1 MEIEPG
7 APDRFRPPPGLG
19 NPHVQT
25 ILARALRAR
34 AEAPYVRTRLETP
47 DGDFVDLDVWAG
59 AVRGP
64 RGVCLL
70 LHGLEGSA
78 RSGYVVATAGA
89 LARSGILPVALNFRS
104 CSGEPNRRAAS
115 YHSGHTDDIELAL
128 DWIAAAWPGLP
139 RFAVGFSLGGNALL
153 VLLGREGGRP
163 VTAAAAVS
171 VPYDL
176 SACATA
182 LERDGRLYSRYFL
195 RSLREKAREKAARF
209 PDLVPPGA
217 AAAATVREFD
227 ELLTAPLGGFADAE
241 DYYRR
246 CSAGRFVAGIAVPT
260 LLVQAADDPLVP
272 FETFPAARV
281 AGGVFEVEVTS
292 HGGHVGFVDARRR
305 VGPDGW
311 LERRVARF
319 FEGIAR
325 DTGGV

>member
-1 MEIEPG
+1 MVLEPE

-25 ILARALRAR
+25 LLARALRSR
-34 AEAPYVRTRLETP
+34 APAAYVRTRLDTP

-59 AVRGP
+59 PVRAP

-89 LARSGILPVALNFRS
+89 LARAGILPVALNFRS

-128 DWIAAAWPGLP
+128 DWIAASWAGLP

-153 VLLGREGGRP
+153 VLLGRTGGRP
-163 VTAAAAVS
+163 VAAAAAVS

-182 LERDGRLYSRYFL
+182 LERNRLYSRYFL
-195 RSLREKAREKAARF
+195 RSLREKALRKAARF
-209 PDLVPPGA
+209 PDLVPPDA

-227 ELLTAPLGGFADAE
+227 ELFTAPLGGFADAE

-246 CSAGRFVAGIAVPT
+246 CSAGRYVAGVAVPT

-272 FETFPAARV
+272 FETFPAAQL
-281 AGGVFEVEVTS
+281 AGGAFEVDVTS
-292 HGGHVGFVDARRR
+292 HGGHVGFVDARHR
-305 VGPDGW
+305 VGADGW

-325 DTGGV
+325 GTTGV